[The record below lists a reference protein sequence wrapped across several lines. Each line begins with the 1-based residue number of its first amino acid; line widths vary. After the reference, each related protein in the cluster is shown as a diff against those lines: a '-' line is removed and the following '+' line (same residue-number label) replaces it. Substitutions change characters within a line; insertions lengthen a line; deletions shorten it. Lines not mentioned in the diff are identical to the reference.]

1 MRRIRFCH
9 ISITSPSGSAKP
21 PTVYR
26 KTSPAHTSRSIV
38 SEKAEFVNEPRKP
51 PESGGF
57 FLQFWKTCAIVNM
70 VLPINGKRAAPHR
83 VLRRDT
89 ASFALRHIER
99 GASTMV
105 TYTDLIQL
113 GILIVGIISLFIQ
126 ANNKKK

>member
-1 MRRIRFCH
+1 MQF
-9 ISITSPSGSAKP
+9 TTNYG
-21 PTVYR
+21 
-26 KTSPAHTSRSIV
+26 IV
-38 SEKAEFVNEPRKP
+38 I
-51 PESGGF
+51 
-57 FLQFWKTCAIVNM
+57 L
-70 VLPINGKRAAPHR
+70 VLAINGKRAAPHR

-89 ASFALRHIER
+89 ASLALRHIER